1 MIEYLHVSSASYVAS
16 TSARIPGPIRRL
28 DPSRRC
34 RHEVALQGVRAPFP
48 EAQQKK
54 ECPECAR
61 KDEKLKSYF
70 TKLNF
75 IAPSCAKL
83 VPVN

>member
-1 MIEYLHVSSASYVAS
+1 MMWHCKECGRFSLK
-16 TSARIPGPIRRL
+16 L
-28 DPSRRC
+28 NK
-34 RHEVALQGVRAPFP
+34 E
-48 EAQQKK
+48 K

-61 KDEKLKSYF
+61 KDESLKSYF
-70 TKLNF
+70 TKLSF